1 MQEAGGS
8 PGREST
14 VLSVSDL
21 TIRFGSTVAL
31 SRVSFSCREGATG
44 LLGPNGAGK
53 STLIK
58 VALGLLKAATGSVEV
73 LGERRS
79 ARALRQLVG
88 YMPEHDGYVPG
99 MSGVKF
105 VAYMGEL
112 CGLTC
117 REAMGRAHEVLYYVG
132 LGEARYRPV
141 ETYST
146 GMKQRVKLA
155 QAIVHDPPLLFLDEP
170 TNGLDPD
177 GRREMIRL
185 VADMA
190 KTKGISILLSSH
202 LLNDVETVCRDVV
215 VLHRG
220 KVAKQGAIEE
230 LTSSKK
236 GIWEVRI
243 KGEAAP
249 FVASLRRAG
258 VAIED
263 LVMATEGAS
272 LTAVAAGEEPTSI
285 VSSAAASGCQLRHL
299 RQKQRTLEDVFDLA
313 LQTTPSGRS
322 PAS

>member
-1 MQEAGGS
+1 MQDV
-8 PGREST
+8 RESLHRESK
-14 VLSVSDL
+14 VLSVNDL
-21 TIRFGSTVAL
+21 TIRLGSTVAL

-88 YMPEHDGYVPG
+88 YMPEHDGYIPG
-99 MSGVKF
+99 MSGVTF

-112 CGLTC
+112 CGLT
-117 REAMGRAHEVLYYVG
+117 RPQAMGRAHEVLYYVG

-170 TNGLDPD
+170 TNGLDPA

-220 KVAKQGAIEE
+220 KVARQGAIEE
-230 LTSSKK
+230 LTVGRK
-236 GIWEVRI
+236 GIWEVRV
-243 KGEAAP
+243 KGDPAP
-249 FVASLRRAG
+249 FVESLRRAD
-258 VAIED
+258 VSVED
-263 LVMATEGAS
+263 LVVAAEGAS
-272 LTAVAAGEEPTSI
+272 LTVVAAGEGPASI
-285 VSSAAASGCQLRHL
+285 VSSAVASGCQLRHL
-299 RQKQRTLEDVFDLA
+299 RQKQRTLEEVFDLA
-313 LQTTPSGRS
+313 LQTTSRGQS
-322 PAS
+322 S